1 MYQHAVAQ
9 REPIVDIRLGEGEI
23 DGQVEVPCAWA
34 IDADRQDV
42 KDLVRRQLG
51 EKRGRRDLPGAAR
64 VPVAQL
70 GGPGQKEIA
79 PGRTL
84 RAVGSCSRVSA

>member
-51 EKRGRRDLPGAAR
+51 CVTASSIRTRLSRRHADPMCAL
-64 VPVAQL
+64 
-70 GGPGQKEIA
+70 
-79 PGRTL
+79 
-84 RAVGSCSRVSA
+84 